1 MFTGVGRATNV
12 RRLRRL
18 DSLYGSLRRRL
29 ERFWLERWVGFP
41 REASKPI
48 PLEEVG
54 LAGVGRERY
63 GPSPYGILGR
73 VLRRADIGPEDVFI
87 DFGCG
92 MGRVL
97 YEAAARFAFK
107 RVVGVDLVP
116 EFTAVARDVLAR
128 NSNRLRCREVEVVT
142 SDVLI
147 YPVPPDVT
155 VAYFGAAFGEP
166 ILNSV
171 LDKLAASADDY
182 PRTIRLISYAP
193 TAQPPELE
201 EHPRVRLVRRGRR
214 LIRRWAPAD
223 HLYLYEIRARATD
236 PG

>member
-1 MFTGVGRATNV
+1 MFTGVGGAINV

-18 DSLYGSLRRRL
+18 DSLYGTLRRRL

-41 REASKPI
+41 REASNPI
-48 PLEEVG
+48 PLEDVG

-63 GPSPYGILGR
+63 GPSPYGILGQ
-73 VLRRADIGPEDVFI
+73 VLRPRDVGPEDVFI

-97 YEAAARFAFK
+97 YEAAARFPFK

-128 NSNRLRCREVEVVT
+128 NSRRLRCREIEIVT

-155 VAYFGAAFGEP
+155 IAYFGAPFGEP
-166 ILNSV
+166 ILNAV

-182 PRTIRLISYAP
+182 PRAIRLIFYAP
-193 TAQPPELE
+193 TTEPPELE
-201 EHPRVRLVRRGRR
+201 LHPRVRLVRRGRR
-214 LIRRWAPAD
+214 RLRRWAPSD
-223 HLYLYEIRARATD
+223 HLYLFEIHPEAVGR
-236 PG
+236 